1 VTSEGDTVALTAA
14 VRPTW
19 TTIHAQGEDWPPT
32 YPQVRRDVCALRRGR
47 LRYGHLVGRVL
58 AAILAAVFAGCAGGP
73 SEEAEL
79 ATAATD
85 PVSTTSGVPD
95 ALGFSAPLLGGGE
108 LDARNLAGRPVVFWF
123 WSPF

>member
-1 VTSEGDTVALTAA
+1 
-14 VRPTW
+14 
-19 TTIHAQGEDWPPT
+19 
-32 YPQVRRDVCALRRGR
+32 
-47 LRYGHLVGRVL
+47 
-58 AAILAAVFAGCAGGP
+58 VFAGCAGGP